1 MINTEYSDEF
11 DELQDN
17 QCKYKIAMLG
27 LVNPDQE
34 RVNGFLSAE
43 KEYVRLVRK
52 MIRYLK
58 QEINSAEAI
67 KKAILAEKIQ
77 NQVINNDR

>member
-1 MINTEYSDEF
+1 MKNTEYRDEF
-11 DELQDN
+11 DELQDK
-17 QCKYKIAMLG
+17 QCKYKITMLG

-34 RVNGFLSAE
+34 RVNSFLSAE

-58 QEINSAEAI
+58 QEISSAEAI
-67 KKAILAEKIQ
+67 KSTVLS
-77 NQVINNDR
+77 NNKEEYHYDY